1 MGTRSRVAVMHGDVC
16 KSVYCHY
23 DGYLDYAGRILLAHY
38 DSTLANQLV
47 ARGDNSGVKETLEA
61 MNFYEDREAEGE
73 DVSEFLRSTP
83 WDVAHSFDE
92 FLEQVYDCGG
102 EYYYVMKDGVWY
114 AGCVYE
120 TEGLIKNGLTAL
132 KDAIT
137 VIGEPEA
144 EEAQVAEVLFK

>member
-1 MGTRSRVAVMHGDVC
+1 MGTRSRVGIMHGTVC

-23 DGYLDYAGRILLAHY
+23 DGYLDYTGRILLAHY
-38 DSTLANQLV
+38 DSTLANMLI
-47 ARGDNSGVKETLEA
+47 ARGDNSGIKETLEE
-61 MNFYEDREAEGE
+61 MNFYSDRGEE
-73 DVSEFLRSTP
+73 DVS
-83 WDVAHSFDE
+83 WQVAHTFEE
-92 FLEQVYDCGG
+92 FLEQVNNCCG

-114 AGCVYE
+114 AGAVYD
-120 TEGLIKNGLTAL
+120 TEGLVKNGLVAL